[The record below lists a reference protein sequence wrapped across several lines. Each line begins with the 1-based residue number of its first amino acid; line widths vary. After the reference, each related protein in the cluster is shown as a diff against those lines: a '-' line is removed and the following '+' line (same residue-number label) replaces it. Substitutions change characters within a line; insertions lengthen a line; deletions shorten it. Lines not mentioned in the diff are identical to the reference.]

1 MSKIW
6 KMGISPD
13 QFIADTVNL
22 SDDEIGKYFRLLC
35 YAWKNEA
42 YLPLDIKRV
51 CNIVKQCDEK
61 SIQYLLETFFIKDE
75 KGYFCKAQKIEF
87 DWVVEKSGK
96 AVESANKRWDKSQ
109 SERIS
114 ERNANYSNSY
124 NNNNS
129 NNNKINN
136 GPERPYT
143 GNNVGI
149 VFHEIW
155 SNLKVK
161 RGTRANGLKSYK
173 KIHDKIKPN
182 LLIEKFNLKCDSVK
196 DQQFIPHFS
205 TWLNSEGWT
214 EELTTET
221 KDDFNIQKLE
231 PMRNL
236 DLWKKGIKTQ
246 KDYDDDIVKA
256 FKENKIPK
264 DAMLKMGF
272 SV

>member
-1 MSKIW
+1 
-6 KMGISPD
+6 MGISPD

-35 YAWKNEA
+35 YAWKNKA

-61 SIQYLLETFFIKDE
+61 SIQYLLETFFVKDD

-96 AVESANKRWDKSQ
+96 AVESAEKRWNKNAMQ
-109 SERIS
+109 SHS
-114 ERNANYSNSY
+114 ERNANYSYSY

-129 NNNKINN
+129 NNNKNINN
-136 GPERPYT
+136 AFES
-143 GNNVGI
+143 
-149 VFHEIW
+149 IW
-155 SNLKVK
+155 SGIKVK
-161 RGTRANGLKSYK
+161 RGTKANGLKSYK

-221 KDDFNIQKLE
+221 KDDFNTQNLE

-246 KDYDDDIVKA
+246 KDYDEDIVKA

>member
-35 YAWKNEA
+35 YAWKNKA

-75 KGYFCKAQKIEF
+75 KGYFCKAQKIEI

-96 AVESANKRWDKSQ
+96 AVESANKRWDKQ
-109 SERIS
+109 SHT
-114 ERNANYSNSY
+114 ERNANYNY
-124 NNNNS
+124 NKNNS
-129 NNNKINN
+129 NSNINKDINN
-136 GPERPYT
+136 AFES
-143 GNNVGI
+143 
-149 VFHEIW
+149 IW
-155 SNLKVK
+155 SGIKVK
-161 RGTRANGLKSYK
+161 RGTKANGLKAYK

-214 EELTTET
+214 EELATET
-221 KDDFNIQKLE
+221 KDEFGIHNRDPFI
-231 PMRNL
+231 NL

-246 KDYDDDIVKA
+246 KDYDEDIIKA

>member
-61 SIQYLLETFFIKDE
+61 SIQYLLETFFIKDK

-87 DWVVEKSGK
+87 EWVVEKSSK
-96 AVESANKRWDKSQ
+96 AVESANKRWDKPQ

-114 ERNANYSNSY
+114 ERNANYSNSNSY

-129 NNNKINN
+129 NKDINSSFD
-136 GPERPYT
+136 
-143 GNNVGI
+143 NVWSGI
-149 VFHEIW
+149 
-155 SNLKVK
+155 KVK
-161 RGTRANGLKSYK
+161 RGTKSNGFKAYK

-182 LLIEKFNLKCDSVK
+182 LLIEKFNLKCDQVK

-214 EELTTET
+214 EEMTTET
-221 KDDFNIQKLE
+221 KDEFK
-231 PMRNL
+231 
-236 DLWKKGIKTQ
+236 IKTC
-246 KDYDDDIVKA
+246 KK
-256 FKENKIPK
+256 
-264 DAMLKMGF
+264 
-272 SV
+272 

>member
-35 YAWKNEA
+35 YAWKNKA

-61 SIQYLLETFFIKDE
+61 SIKYLLETFFVKDD

-87 DWVVEKSGK
+87 DWVVEKSSK

-114 ERNANYSNSY
+114 KRNANYSNSNSY
-124 NNNNS
+124 NNRNI
-129 NNNKINN
+129 NKDITNAFE
-136 GPERPYT
+136 G
-143 GNNVGI
+143 
-149 VFHEIW
+149 IW
-155 SNLKVK
+155 SGIKVK
-161 RGTRANGLKSYK
+161 RGTKANGLKAYK

-214 EELTTET
+214 EELTAET
-221 KDDFNIQKLE
+221 RDEFEINNRDPFI
-231 PMRNL
+231 NL
-236 DLWKKGIKTQ
+236 SLWKKGIKTLN
-246 KDYDDDIVKA
+246 DMDNDILKA

>member
-35 YAWKNEA
+35 YAWKNKA

-61 SIQYLLETFFIKDE
+61 SIKYLLETFFVKDD

-96 AVESANKRWDKSQ
+96 AVESAEKRWNKNAMQ
-109 SERIS
+109 SHS
-114 ERNANYSNSY
+114 ERNANYNY
-124 NNNNS
+124 NNNYILKSNS
-129 NNNKINN
+129 NNNKNINN
-136 GPERPYT
+136 AFES
-143 GNNVGI
+143 
-149 VFHEIW
+149 IW
-155 SNLKVK
+155 SGIKVK
-161 RGTRANGLKSYK
+161 RGTKANGLKAYK

-214 EELTTET
+214 EELKFGDVFL
-221 KDDFNIQKLE
+221 KDNFGTQNLE

-246 KDYDDDIVKA
+246 KDYDEDIVKA

>member
-35 YAWKNEA
+35 YAWKNKA

-61 SIQYLLETFFIKDE
+61 SIKYLLETFFVKDD

-96 AVESANKRWDKSQ
+96 AVESAEKRWNKNAMQ
-109 SERIS
+109 SHS
-114 ERNANYSNSY
+114 ERNANYNY
-124 NNNNS
+124 NNNYILKSKGS
-129 NNNKINN
+129 NNKDITNAFE
-136 GPERPYT
+136 G
-143 GNNVGI
+143 V
-149 VFHEIW
+149 W

-161 RGTRANGLKSYK
+161 RGTKANGLKAYK
-173 KIHDKIKPN
+173 KIHDNIKPN

-196 DQQFIPHFS
+196 EQQFIPHFS

-214 EELTTET
+214 EELTAET
-221 KDDFNIQKLE
+221 RDEFEINNRDPFI
-231 PMRNL
+231 NL
-236 DLWKKGIKTQ
+236 SLWKKGIKTLN
-246 KDYDDDIVKA
+246 DMDNDILKA

>member
-96 AVESANKRWDKSQ
+96 AVESANKRWDKQ
-109 SERIS
+109 SHT
-114 ERNANYSNSY
+114 ERNANYNY
-124 NNNNS
+124 NKNNS
-129 NNNKINN
+129 NSNINKDINN
-136 GPERPYT
+136 AFES
-143 GNNVGI
+143 
-149 VFHEIW
+149 IW
-155 SNLKVK
+155 SGIKVK
-161 RGTRANGLKSYK
+161 RGTKANGLKSYK

-196 DQQFIPHFS
+196 EQIFIPHFS

-214 EELTTET
+214 EELATET
-221 KDDFNIQKLE
+221 KDEFGIHNRDPFI
-231 PMRNL
+231 NL
-236 DLWKKGIKTQ
+236 SLWKKGIKTLN
-246 KDYDDDIVKA
+246 DYDGDIVKA

>member
-61 SIQYLLETFFIKDE
+61 SIQYLLESFFIKD
-75 KGYFCKAQKIEF
+75 KQGYFCKAQKIEL

-96 AVESANKRWDKSQ
+96 AVESANKRWDKQ
-109 SERIS
+109 PHT
-114 ERNANYSNSY
+114 ERNANYNY
-124 NNNNS
+124 NKNNS
-129 NNNKINN
+129 NSNINKDINN
-136 GPERPYT
+136 AFES
-143 GNNVGI
+143 
-149 VFHEIW
+149 IW
-155 SNLKVK
+155 SGIKVK
-161 RGTRANGLKSYK
+161 RGTKANGLKAYK

-214 EELTTET
+214 EELATET
-221 KDDFNIQKLE
+221 KDEFKINNRDPFI
-231 PMRNL
+231 NL
-236 DLWKKGIKTQ
+236 ALWKKGIKRLN
-246 KDYDDDIVKA
+246 DYDDDIVKA